1 MYSTGEIWTCTST
14 LQTVSVHSSSNFDHK
29 TKTCQKICTDGSKLM
44 VTMFFSLSSLIISI
58 LALLLSVA
66 TALPPSSSTKT
77 AMSENGAIN
86 EKVRT
91 FTGATDAAMNVGAN
105 KNKAAFSRDSKAH
118 LMNALEGLDRY
129 PNYLNR
135 WNNERDL
142 DELELALE
150 EQLAKVRKQRE
161 TISKRRTAITEL
173 CSEEGEA
180 VSDLLKEPISYD
192 DIKSLLSPALAK
204 AIFKSRQFSRR
215 AGPPSLEQV
224 LSGEVAVELDAHL
237 LEQLMDQE
245 MYDVYSFPVFQESVC
260 DAIRNR
266 MLSLMQRGDAS
277 LNMATRP
284 IDLDTIGLDWIND
297 LLLHLVVRPI
307 SRHLYRDTECAGGDL
322 DWRQGYV
329 ASYEAR
335 PEKAGRNRLVA
346 HTDDSEVTL
355 NIGLGQGFEGG
366 MLEFHGLRGEG
377 DQELLGDYEP
387 IKGRAVLHAGRH
399 FHQVTQVTKGHRFA
413 LILWARS
420 WNGVRAQTCP
430 CCWMNRRQGTNC
442 VCGPRWN

>member
-14 LQTVSVHSSSNFDHK
+14 LQTVSVHSSSKNHK
-29 TKTCQKICTDGSKLM
+29 TKTCQKICTDDDSKLM

-66 TALPPSSSTKT
+66 TTLPPSSSTKT

-204 AIFKSRQFSRR
+204 AIFTSRQFSRR
-215 AGPPSLEQV
+215 AGPPSLEQL

-245 MYDVYSFPVFQESVC
+245 VYDVYSFPVFQESVC